1 MRSGAVYVPM
11 SGPPPSS
18 SRAGPGVDP
27 SSAHPLPSQVGQVA
41 VSGGIMAVELNGLI
55 QASPGNGTDNSIWAI
70 QPRYEVFNFQVWKGA
85 SEPRMRCPR
94 GGGEGG
100 ERRRNKVT
108 KFQVWEGG
116 FGSWGR
122 GWELSHRGGEER
134 GGGASRGGTTSS
146 KFRYG

>member
-1 MRSGAVYVPM
+1 
-11 SGPPPSS
+11 
-18 SRAGPGVDP
+18 
-27 SSAHPLPSQVGQVA
+27 
-41 VSGGIMAVELNGLI
+41 MAVELNGLI

-146 KFRYG
+146 KFRHG